1 MTSRHFEN
9 AEREKINVKFLPA
22 ASFSCLITD
31 IQKGL
36 KGLRRFT
43 ESTGVGKKSLR
54 TSDEMFCDI
63 CGKAF

>member
-1 MTSRHFEN
+1 MLIHVLMNRHFEN

-36 KGLRRFT
+36 IGLRRFSYRFT
-43 ESTGVGKKSLR
+43 ECTGVWKEIIKGFR
-54 TSDEMFCDI
+54 
-63 CGKAF
+63 